1 MIQHKKMLQVVAGVI
16 TDAQDQ
22 ILIAKRPPGK
32 PHPGLWEFPGGK
44 REVGETA
51 LQALRRELSEEIDI
65 CMQAAAPLVTRAYT
79 YDDYIVNL
87 QAWSVYAYK
96 GTPRAME
103 GQVLRW
109 VAVKELVDYEM
120 PEANDFVMTA
130 LLQQLCGLNKP

>member
-1 MIQHKKMLQVVAGVI
+1 MVVRTILAKTELRQPNIIRPHSQLPVWSYYISLSAVRYRPKLSFQI
-16 TDAQDQ
+16 TAY
-22 ILIAKRPPGK
+22 LGRSCAAT
-32 PHPGLWEFPGGK
+32 W
-44 REVGETA
+44 
-51 LQALRRELSEEIDI
+51 LSW
-65 CMQAAAPLVTRAYT
+65 PLVTRAYT

-130 LLQQLCGLNKP
+130 LLQQLCGLYKP